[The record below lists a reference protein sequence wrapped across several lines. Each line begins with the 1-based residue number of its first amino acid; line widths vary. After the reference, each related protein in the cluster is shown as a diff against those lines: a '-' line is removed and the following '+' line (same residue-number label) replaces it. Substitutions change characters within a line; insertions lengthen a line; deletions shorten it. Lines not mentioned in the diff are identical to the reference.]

1 MIQTKTIVVAVI
13 AIAIGTLGITT
24 TTMSSATA
32 SNGAHTDCLSRGLIP
47 GCSPGQHFDANKP
60 GGADILGNP
69 HLPQIDGASTGDPHS
84 SSVCSPAT
92 GNPHAGPIPAPPGS
106 HFGC

>member
-1 MIQTKTIVVAVI
+1 MIQTKTIVVIVI

-47 GCSPGQHFDANKP
+47 GCSPGQHFDARLDNYCP
-60 GGADILGNP
+60 SLF
-69 HLPQIDGASTGDPHS
+69 
-84 SSVCSPAT
+84 
-92 GNPHAGPIPAPPGS
+92 HAKQPWIQDWMKL
-106 HFGC
+106 